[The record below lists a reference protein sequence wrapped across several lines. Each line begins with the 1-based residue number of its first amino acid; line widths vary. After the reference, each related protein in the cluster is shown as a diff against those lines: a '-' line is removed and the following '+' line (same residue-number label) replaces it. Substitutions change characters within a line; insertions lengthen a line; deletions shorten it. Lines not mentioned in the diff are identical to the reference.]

1 MTFLRFGTFHKIEDG
16 KITATYVYLGLAEL
30 IIALGLWTVS
40 VSQSGG
46 LGTYFTIDA
55 FIEFQRPFEKTFV
68 GLVDGKDDGITGV
81 SADCKA
87 GDD

>member
-1 MTFLRFGTFHKIEDG
+1 MVWYGP
-16 KITATYVYLGLAEL
+16 
-30 IIALGLWTVS
+30 
-40 VSQSGG
+40 GG